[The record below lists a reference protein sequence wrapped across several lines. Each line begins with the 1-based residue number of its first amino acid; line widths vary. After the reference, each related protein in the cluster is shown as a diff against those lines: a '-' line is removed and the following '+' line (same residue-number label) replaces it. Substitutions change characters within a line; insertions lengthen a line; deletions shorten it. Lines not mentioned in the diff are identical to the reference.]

1 MSTQH
6 NSKYLII
13 KTNQYTGN
21 FEREF
26 MAFVFGHED
35 EYDDEYLARTD
46 FYKAVAEADLELP
59 NEEETPFAPYI
70 DYCGFGTCYQ
80 EYHCYE
86 ILSHPSNEKYD
97 CDSICI
103 ALNSKDMPE
112 NFISFMKQRFKAFSE
127 FMASLDNPGIEVL
140 DYGFYKLQF
149 VREDR

>member
-26 MAFVFGHED
+26 MAFVFGYED

-86 ILSHPSNEKYD
+86 ILSHPSNKKYD

-103 ALNSKDMPE
+103 ALSSKDMPE
-112 NFISFMKQRFKAFSE
+112 NFISFMEQRFKAFSE
-127 FMASLDNPGIEVL
+127 FMASLDTPGIEVL